1 MLLDSKYTLG
11 QKFNEIFFAITAFMA
26 ATLPV
31 IIITVT
37 TALLVRFI
45 QRRQKTRQTM
55 FAEAPSSVNQQQ
67 RHELDELT
75 VCFTALAICFLLL
88 VVPFGLWSVVSY
100 SMVYACPQVKVW
112 AVLLDFTLLNSA
124 VNFFIYYWKLAP
136 FRKAIQKV
144 CHCTCG
150 MNNATL
156 EAKLEVYSVESPHTS
171 TTNQ

>member
-1 MLLDSKYTLG
+1 MQDSKYSLG
-11 QKFNEIFFAITAFMA
+11 QKFNEIYFRVTVFLA

-31 IIITVT
+31 IIITVA

-45 QRRQKTRQTM
+45 QKRQKTRQTM

-75 VCFTALAICFLLL
+75 VCLTALAISFLVL
-88 VVPFGLWSVVSY
+88 VVPFTIWSNVSY
-100 SMVYACPQVKVW
+100 TNIFTCSLLKSGF
-112 AVLLDFTLLNSA
+112 VLLDFNLLNSA

-144 CHCTCG
+144 CHCKKNEDTD
-150 MNNATL
+150 AP
-156 EAKLEVYSVESPHTS
+156 KSKVYSVESPQTS
-171 TTNQ
+171 NETV